1 MSTLASGK
9 MDKYEY
15 LASEEIPTCDQI
27 CITEQAKLTYS
38 PLGKSLEKQSK
49 TIQYQGERQINAIEK
64 RFEKQLF
71 DTDQNQSVLC
81 F

>member
-1 MSTLASGK
+1 

-15 LASEEIPTCDQI
+15 LAGEEIPTSDQI
-27 CITEQAKLTYS
+27 WITEQAKLTYS
-38 PLGKSLEKQSK
+38 PLGKALEKQSK

-64 RFEKQLF
+64 RFDKQLF

-81 F
+81 FQNNF

>member
-1 MSTLASGK
+1 

-15 LASEEIPTCDQI
+15 LAGEEIPTSDQI
-27 CITEQAKLTYS
+27 WITEQAKLTYS
-38 PLGKSLEKQSK
+38 PLGKALEKQSK

-81 F
+81 FQNNF

>member
-1 MSTLASGK
+1 

-15 LASEEIPTCDQI
+15 LAGEEIATSDQI
-27 CITEQAKLTYS
+27 WITEQAKLTYS
-38 PLGKSLEKQSK
+38 PLGKALEKQSK

-71 DTDQNQSVLC
+71 DADQNQSVLC
-81 F
+81 LQNNF

>member
-1 MSTLASGK
+1 

-15 LASEEIPTCDQI
+15 LAGEEIPTSDQI
-27 CITEQAKLTYS
+27 WITEQAKLTYS
-38 PLGKSLEKQSK
+38 PLGKALEKQSK

-71 DTDQNQSVLC
+71 DADQNQSVLC
-81 F
+81 LQNNF

>member
-1 MSTLASGK
+1 

-15 LASEEIPTCDQI
+15 LAGEEIATSDQI
-27 CITEQAKLTYS
+27 WITEQAKLTYS
-38 PLGKSLEKQSK
+38 PLGKALEKQSK

-81 F
+81 FQNNF